1 MITRCCILILLV
13 LHLALPPGAAAGL
26 PAGIRASITDWEP
39 DEDLPSPRIP
49 YLSSDGPEA
58 SEAGDGGVTQK
69 SKIVGYSLLVSGI
82 GLCSWGI
89 ASWEV
94 EKYQNCPAR
103 NTGNVVKIVGGVL
116 LLNAGLI
123 YLLGGND

>member
-1 MITRCCILILLV
+1 VLPGILILLV
-13 LHLALPPGAAAGL
+13 LHVCLPFGAAAGL
-26 PAGIRASITDWEP
+26 PAGIKSSLGDWEP

-49 YLSSDGPEA
+49 FLSSDGPEA
-58 SEAGDGGVTQK
+58 GEDKDLEAGRDK
-69 SKIVGYSLLVSGI
+69 KIVGYSLLVSGI

-89 ASWEV
+89 GAWEI

-103 NTGNVVKIVGGVL
+103 NTGNVVKIVGGVM

-123 YLLGGND
+123 YLLGVND